1 MASQR
6 MSLLVLAVA
15 LAAALILSAEA
26 QSSTP
31 ACAQQL
37 VPCAN
42 YMNSTNPPDTCC
54 NPIREA
60 VATERECLCNLYNTP
75 GLLQS
80 LGINVTQ
87 ALQLTRACGV
97 NADTGLCN
105 ASALSPSSP
114 STPVSIEY
122 GRTPRRIPLTVAEVW
137 RGTRKRRQRCWQ
149 NDVEWTPWLALA
161 LGFNAALLSY
171 TKRFSHLFRH
181 LRPDFRRLRIFL

>member
-114 STPVSIEY
+114 STPGGVPGNGDNDA
-122 GRTPRRIPLTVAEVW
+122 GRMMWSGLP
-137 RGTRKRRQRCWQ
+137 G
-149 NDVEWTPWLALA
+149 
-161 LGFNAALLSY
+161 LLLLWASMLLY
-171 TKRFSHLFRH
+171 
-181 LRPDFRRLRIFL
+181 